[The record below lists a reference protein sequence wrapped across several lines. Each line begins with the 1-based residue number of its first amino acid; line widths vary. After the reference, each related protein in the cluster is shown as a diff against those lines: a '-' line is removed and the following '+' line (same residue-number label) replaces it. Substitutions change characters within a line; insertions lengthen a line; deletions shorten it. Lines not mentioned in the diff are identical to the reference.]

1 MHSGVAAAAG
11 VKTMQ
16 LSIRSVKSL
25 PGCGIEMYT
34 LRDDLFRIA
43 LKGAAK
49 HSSESLTNV
58 IRYARVYCGILCVA
72 EFLRIIRVGEW
83 CTFANTST
91 GTTRGLRQDGRS
103 VVILYLHEY
112 NVSHFSCFLSA
123 LYSLNV
129 SCTTFETILRMQRKM
144 SLFLLICFIVLNAQV
159 LVRSPKLSW
168 CLGVRTPESTGDGV
182 GKVHGSCNRT
192 VKVLR
197 TEDLSSRCSTCSS
210 QALEL
215 YYYEKGGRFPHV
227 MFHKGTSTSHCLL

>member
-1 MHSGVAAAAG
+1 M
-11 VKTMQ
+11 
-16 LSIRSVKSL
+16 
-25 PGCGIEMYT
+25 
-34 LRDDLFRIA
+34 
-43 LKGAAK
+43 
-49 HSSESLTNV
+49 
-58 IRYARVYCGILCVA
+58 
-72 EFLRIIRVGEW
+72 GEW